1 MTISAR
7 SDSDLTLSAR
17 RVQWVPMKGRGTA
30 TAGSYAYEGGAL
42 VTGWHSHEV
51 HQIEYAIGGIAEVET
66 PPVTIW
72 SPATGHL
79 VARRSRARHPSQGD
93 VTTLSVLFEPALI
106 PGYADR
112 ARILAVSPLM
122 QEMLVYSLRWPFADT
137 AAEPRSE
144 RFFRTLADL
153 VVDAL
158 AAETPLL
165 LPTSDDP
172 LVAAAMRYTRDHLA
186 TVTIEDVSRA
196 VSVSER
202 TLRRMFTAS
211 VAMSWRDYLTSAR
224 MLRAM
229 TLLATREQTV
239 SSTATAV
246 GFDSQGRSPGHSP
259 SSAGRRH
266 RPIAA
271 GSGRAPSSRAEVC
284 ALIGHSLPRAG
295 AESLQ
300 CSRD

>member
-1 MTISAR
+1 VTISAR

-51 HQIEYAIGGIAEVET
+51 HQIEYAIGGIVEVET
-66 PPVTIW
+66 PAGYYLVPPQQAIW
-72 SPATGHL
+72 LPAGLEHDTHL
-79 VARRSRARHPSQGD
+79 KGD

-122 QEMLVYSLRWPFADT
+122 REMLVYSLRWPFADT

-246 GFDSQGRSPGHSP
+246 GFDSQGSFTRAFTQFSGETP
-259 SSAGRRH
+259 SSYRSRV
-266 RPIAA
+266 RQ
-271 GSGRAPSSRAEVC
+271 GSEQPG
-284 ALIGHSLPRAG
+284 
-295 AESLQ
+295 
-300 CSRD
+300 

>member
-1 MTISAR
+1 M
-7 SDSDLTLSAR
+7 
-17 RVQWVPMKGRGTA
+17 P
-30 TAGSYAYEGGAL
+30 AGLEHD
-42 VTGWHSHEV
+42 T
-51 HQIEYAIGGIAEVET
+51 
-66 PPVTIW
+66 
-72 SPATGHL
+72 HL
-79 VARRSRARHPSQGD
+79 KGD

-106 PGYADR
+106 PWVCRPGPHLGGVAAHAGD
-112 ARILAVSPLM
+112 ARLLVALAV
-122 QEMLVYSLRWPFADT
+122 RRHRRR
-137 AAEPRSE
+137 AEVGEILP
-144 RFFRTLADL
+144 TLADL
-153 VVDAL
+153 VADAL

-211 VAMSWRDYLTSAR
+211 VAMSWRDYLTSAHAAGDDAAR
-224 MLRAM
+224 DARADCELDGHGSRLRQPGSF
-229 TLLATREQTV
+229 TRAFTQFSGET
-239 SSTATAV
+239 
-246 GFDSQGRSPGHSP
+246 P
-259 SSAGRRH
+259 SSYRSRVRQGL
-266 RPIAA
+266 
-271 GSGRAPSSRAEVC
+271 SSRAEVC

>member
-1 MTISAR
+1 M
-7 SDSDLTLSAR
+7 
-17 RVQWVPMKGRGTA
+17 PMKGRGTA

-51 HQIEYAIGGIAEVET
+51 HQIEYAIGGIVEVET
-66 PPVTIW
+66 PAGYYLVPPQQAIW
-72 SPATGHL
+72 LPAGLEHDTHL
-79 VARRSRARHPSQGD
+79 KGD

-122 QEMLVYSLRWPFADT
+122 REMLVYSLRWPFADT

-246 GFDSQGRSPGHSP
+246 GFDSQGSFTRAFTQFSGETP
-259 SSAGRRH
+259 SSYRSRV
-266 RPIAA
+266 RQ
-271 GSGRAPSSRAEVC
+271 GSEQPG
-284 ALIGHSLPRAG
+284 
-295 AESLQ
+295 
-300 CSRD
+300 